1 MISVSFRMVSV
12 LSRMVSVSLRMM
24 SVLIKIVS
32 VSFGMVSVSFW
43 MVSVLIKMISVSFR
57 MISVLIKMI
66 SVSFKMV
73 SVLSRM
79 VSVLVRGSIQKSVS
93 LLFLGGGTVV
103 ETQCIASLR
112 RTSTVGVLTQQVA
125 TRWRTTL
132 KTKNVEPQDMGTI
145 NHRYQK
151 RGTA

>member
-1 MISVSFRMVSV
+1 MSVSFRMVSV
-12 LSRMVSVSLRMM
+12 SFRMMSVSLKMMSVSLRMVSVSFGVGFSLF
-24 SVLIKIVS
+24 VFVS
-32 VSFGMVSVSFW
+32 LAFREVSGLCRIMY
-43 MVSVLIKMISVSFR
+43 
-57 MISVLIKMI
+57 
-66 SVSFKMV
+66 
-73 SVLSRM
+73 
-79 VSVLVRGSIQKSVS
+79 VLVRGSIQKSVS

-132 KTKNVEPQDMGTI
+132 KIKNVEPQDMGTI